1 MKQEKVKR
9 QGNSELKKCFKKINK
24 IDIPI
29 ARMIRKKKKR
39 RQKTDMNNTRTEI
52 GDIYTK
58 SKDIKRKIRQYCQ

>member
-29 ARMIRKKKKR
+29 ARMIRKKKEEKA
-39 RQKTDMNNTRTEI
+39 
-52 GDIYTK
+52 
-58 SKDIKRKIRQYCQ
+58 KDRYE